1 MEIFVTNVKEIVV
14 CKNNKKAAFYIKI
27 NVWIDQ
33 KTLQKGFFTIMNDCS
48 REFLYVSF
56 ILPLVK
62 WSETTE
68 TSGS

>member
-1 MEIFVTNVKEIVV
+1 MKEPFVCEKKKKDDV
-14 CKNNKKAAFYIKI
+14 CITI

-33 KTLQKGFFTIMNDCS
+33 KTLQKVFFTIMNDRS

-56 ILPLVK
+56 ILPHVK